1 MFAVAS
7 KPGYV
12 DKIWSNHA
20 NRNQGTLIKYG
31 LIMLIETRVR

>member
-1 MFAVAS
+1 MFAIAP
-7 KPGYV
+7 KPEYV

-20 NRNQGTLIKYG
+20 NKNQGTLINYG